1 MISPEFLKRFD
12 FFGRLND
19 DSLKAIAMIAEEEK
33 VAPGTTLFEEKQ
45 PANAFYFLIEGYI
58 DLYQRTFDTYYP
70 KISKDLLV
78 GSVQP
83 REIFGL
89 SAIVEPY
96 LYNST
101 GRTAQPSHFIKI
113 DGPQLRELIDDDCVL
128 GCIFLQ
134 ADLGGA
140 DRTPDGHARS
150 TGSRLGR
157 QPKAMKWNRRREAAV
172 F

>member
-12 FFGRLND
+12 FFGRLNEE
-19 DSLKAIAMIAEEEK
+19 SLKAIAMIAEEEK
-33 VAPGTTLFEEKQ
+33 VAAGITLFEEKQ

-89 SAIVEPY
+89 E
-96 LYNST
+96 
-101 GRTAQPSHFIKI
+101 RH
-113 DGPQLRELIDDDCVL
+113 R
-128 GCIFLQ
+128 
-134 ADLGGA
+134 
-140 DRTPDGHARS
+140 
-150 TGSRLGR
+150 
-157 QPKAMKWNRRREAAV
+157 
-172 F
+172 

>member
-1 MISPEFLKRFD
+1 MISPELLKRFD
-12 FFGRLND
+12 FFGRLNR
-19 DSLKAIAMIAEEEK
+19 DSLKAIAMIAEEEQ
-33 VAPGTTLFEEKQ
+33 VAQGSTLFEEKQ

-78 GSVQP
+78 GSVHP

-96 LYNST
+96 LYNAT

-113 DGPQLRELIDDDCVL
+113 DGPRLRALIDENSQL
-128 GCIFLQ
+128 GCIFLRQ
-134 ADLGGA
+134 ISVAL
-140 DRTPDGHARS
+140 TE
-150 TGSRLGR
+150 RLMDTR
-157 QPKAMKWNRRREAAV
+157 VQLAAAWV
-172 F
+172 DSQKQ